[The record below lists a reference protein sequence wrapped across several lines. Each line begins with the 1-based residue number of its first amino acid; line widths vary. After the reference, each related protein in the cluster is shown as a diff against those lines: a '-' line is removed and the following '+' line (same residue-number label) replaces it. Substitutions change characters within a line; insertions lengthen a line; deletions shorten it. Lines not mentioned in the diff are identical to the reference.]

1 MRVEGW
7 RLFDHT
13 GDAMI
18 WMQPRLMRVAA
29 GGFPVP
35 GSIEPSAFPP
45 EVKLS
50 ILRLID
56 GPPKPAV
63 TLAVMNEAQRT
74 MLGPDLP
81 YRANV

>member
-1 MRVEGW
+1 MW
-7 RLFDHT
+7 
-13 GDAMI
+13 M
-18 WMQPRLMRVAA
+18 MQPRLRRVAA

-35 GSIEPSAFPP
+35 EAMEPADFPP

-50 ILRLID
+50 ILRLLE

-63 TLAVMNEAQRT
+63 TLKVMNEAQRT
-74 MLGPDLP
+74 MIGPDLP

>member
-1 MRVEGW
+1 M
-7 RLFDHT
+7 
-13 GDAMI
+13 
-18 WMQPRLMRVAA
+18 WMMEPGLRRVAG

-35 GSIEPSAFPP
+35 GAIEPSEFPP

-50 ILRLID
+50 ILRLFE

-63 TLAVMNEAQRT
+63 TLRVMNEAQRT
-74 MLGPDLP
+74 MIGPDLP

>member
-1 MRVEGW
+1 MW
-7 RLFDHT
+7 
-13 GDAMI
+13 M
-18 WMQPRLMRVAA
+18 MQPRLRRVAT

-35 GSIEPSAFPP
+35 GAIEPDQFPP

-50 ILRLID
+50 ILRLLE

-63 TLAVMNEAQRT
+63 TLEVMNRAQRT

-81 YRANV
+81 YRMDV